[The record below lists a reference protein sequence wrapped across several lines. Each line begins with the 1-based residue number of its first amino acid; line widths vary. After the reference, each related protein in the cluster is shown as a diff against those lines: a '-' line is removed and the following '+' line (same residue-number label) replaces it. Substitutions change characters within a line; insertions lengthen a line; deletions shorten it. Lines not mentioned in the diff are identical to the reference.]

1 MGTSHRISLYHSRI
15 ARVKRKSR
23 RHRKWL
29 PIAICAVLLAQFAVM
44 AWLAVS
50 RESATYDEPL
60 SVVSAYAGTEMG
72 DYRLDFEHPP
82 LWWCCAWAANFWS
95 GFDADMHSLDCQ
107 RVTVSPMLKVDFV
120 VR

>member
-15 ARVKRKSR
+15 AKVKRKCR
-23 RHRKWL
+23 RHRKLL
-29 PIAICAVLLAQFAVM
+29 PIAFCAVLLTQYAVM

-82 LWWCCAWAANFWS
+82 LWKYWAWAANFGS
-95 GFDADMHSLDCQ
+95 GFDTDTH
-107 RVTVSPMLKVDFV
+107 
-120 VR
+120 